1 MKVLISGYYG
11 FGNLGDEAVLAAIGK
26 GLRERSP
33 GIEVSVLS
41 GRRRYNPFVLIGEL
55 AACDALIS
63 GGGTLFQDAT
73 SSRSLWYYAAVVW
86 LAKLLGKPVMVLG
99 QGLGPLRRKFNRA
112 LAGFVLKRVDLITLR
127 DEDSQKELRRLG
139 VTGGNVFVTADPVFL
154 LAVTERPAPSG
165 APKVG
170 LALKQPLVPAVTL
183 ERLKN
188 KYGLEPVTL
197 VFQPAAVSFQEM
209 LDVIAGLDC
218 LIGMRLHALI
228 FAALAGV
235 PMVGIAYDPKVA
247 SFMRSLGQP
256 CLELD
261 ELGRLDETLDRVL
274 TDRAAIR
281 KRLAELRPRLAAKA
295 AENFSLFFQYL
306 GQGEAK

>member
-11 FGNLGDEAVLAAIGK
+11 FGNLGDEAVLAAIIK

-41 GRRRYNPFVLIGEL
+41 GWRRYNLFTLIGEL
-55 AACDALIS
+55 LTCDALIS

-86 LAKLLGKPVMVLG
+86 LAKLFGKPVMVLG
-99 QGLGPLRRKFNRA
+99 QGLGPLRRGFNRA

-127 DEDSQKELRRLG
+127 DEDSLQELRRLG
-139 VTGGNVFVTADPVFL
+139 VTGGNVFVTADPAFL
-154 LAVTERPAPSG
+154 LGVTGRPASAG
-165 APKVG
+165 APKAG
-170 LALKQPLVPAVTL
+170 LALKQPLVPAATL
-183 ERLKN
+183 ERLKK
-188 KYGLEPVTL
+188 KYGLEPVSL

-209 LDVIAGLDC
+209 LNVIAGLDC

-235 PMVGIAYDPKVA
+235 PMVGIAYDPKVR

-256 CLELD
+256 CLEQG
-261 ELGRLDETLDRVL
+261 ELARLDETLDRVL
-274 TDRAAIR
+274 ANRTAIR
-281 KRLAELRPRLAAKA
+281 QQLTELRPRLAAKA
-295 AENFSLFFQYL
+295 AENFSLFFQYI